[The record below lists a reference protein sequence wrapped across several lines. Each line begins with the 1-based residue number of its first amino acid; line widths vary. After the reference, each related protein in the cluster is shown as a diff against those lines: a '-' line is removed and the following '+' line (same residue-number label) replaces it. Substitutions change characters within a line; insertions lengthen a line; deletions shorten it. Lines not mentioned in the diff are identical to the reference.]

1 MLPAGRLLIIE
12 REALVAV
19 SMQWM
24 LEGTLVSETEIL
36 RDFNELQGLEG
47 RLASFRLAVVNH
59 PGAGDAA
66 AVQRLVEAIPAIVVC
81 TGDIDALREGPLAG
95 AVKVPKPF
103 SEEALLA
110 ACRMALGED

>member
-1 MLPAGRLLIIE
+1 MSPAGRLLIIE

-36 RDFNELQGLEG
+36 RDFSDLDALAD
-47 RLASFRLAVVNH
+47 RLASFRLAVINH
-59 PGAGDAA
+59 PGPGDDA
-66 AVQRLVEAIPAIVVC
+66 AVQRLINAIPAIVVC
-81 TGDIDALREGPLAG
+81 TGDMEALDRGPLSG

-103 SEEALLA
+103 SEDALVA
-110 ACRMALGED
+110 ACRAALDRA